1 MRITNNKN
9 IQTMEQ
15 KDIDIYE
22 ILKGEEY
29 GTELYTPKCGRVW
42 HSGMANDKDSAKAIW
57 TEDEAGREHFF
68 DKNGKIYKEGEVL
81 LFPSKEMRDWS
92 KFFKKGD
99 VLICYEGKKPYYTIF
114 DGFENNTYRA
124 FKGKFAHDCYED
136 KWYQNEGNLSTSTFH
151 KLNRADSE
159 IYVTKIEERFGGKL
173 NRETLE
179 IEKPQPEFKDGDIVV
194 AEGENKGKK
203 IFIFRYKIRDSNTD
217 EHGYKSYINV
227 NSDGSLFNNM
237 TFYLRKDFVYRP
249 ATDSEK
255 QQLFSALAKEGKA
268 WDADKKMIV
277 NLKPAFEIGKLY
289 VFNEEDEDGELAI
302 IGKLIVKNER
312 RDTLTFGDQYEIETE
327 KFVTGQA
334 FDLRISLHDELRE
347 ATENEV
353 ELFNKHYA
361 IWEKKEK
368 EAMEQPDFKPFDKVL
383 VRCGKGFKWLPAFF
397 VRDRGEDFA
406 SRYNVLPLHCGKTA
420 DFTSCI
426 PYEGNENFAFTD
438 YDFVDLPF

>member
-1 MRITNNKN
+1 MKVRIANNKN

-22 ILKGEEY
+22 ILKDEEY

-99 VLICYEGKKPYYTIF
+99 VLVSQDREVHIIFEKFEDDAYT
-114 DGFENNTYRA
+114 R
-124 FKGKFAHDCYED
+124 FKGKHYLWKECDEED
-136 KWYQNEGNLSTSTFH
+136 YNKE
-151 KLNRADSE
+151 E
-159 IYVTKIEERFGGKL
+159 TKILTSVFEKANDDAAQTYINTIEEKLGGKL

-179 IEKPQPEFKDGDIVV
+179 IEKPQPEFKEGDVLFVKCQGDNFIEIFKYSKKNGDLFDHVSLVPRTQKLDTSGKLKICKESIV
-194 AEGENKGKK
+194 E
-203 IFIFRYKIRDSNTD
+203 IR
-217 EHGYKSYINV
+217 
-227 NSDGSLFNNM
+227 L
-237 TFYLRKDFVYRP
+237 
-249 ATDSEK
+249 ATEEEK
-255 QQLFSALAKEGKA
+255 EQLFSALEKKGKR
-268 WDADKKMIV
+268 WDIEKKQIV
-277 NLKPAFEIGKLY
+277 DLKPAFEIGKLY
-289 VFNEEDEDGELAI
+289 VFKEEDEDGELTI
-302 IGKLIVKNER
+302 IGKLIDKNESE
-312 RDTLTFGDQYEIETE
+312 DTLTFGNQYEIENE
-327 KFVTGQA
+327 KFVTDQT
-334 FDLRISLHDELRE
+334 FDLRISVSKELRE

-383 VRCGKGFKWLPAFF
+383 VRDGKEYEWFPALF
-397 VRDRGEDFA
+397 VRDRGEGA
-406 SRYNVLPLHCGKTA
+406 NYRYKVLPLRSGK
-420 DFTSCI
+420 SSEYSCCI
-426 PYEGNENFAFTD
+426 PYEGNENLIFTD
-438 YDFVDLPF
+438 HDTENLPF

>member
-1 MRITNNKN
+1 MKVRIANNKN

-22 ILKGEEY
+22 ILKDEER

-42 HSGMANDKDSAKAIW
+42 FSGMANDKDSAKAIW

-68 DKNGKIYKEGEVL
+68 DKNGKIYKEGEIL

-99 VLICYEGKKPYYTIF
+99 VLVHRDDDIHVIFEGFKDNRYTMF
-114 DGFENNTYRA
+114 KSKHYLWRECFEDYSKEQSEMVTFTFRKVSDDEAKTYINTIE
-124 FKGKFAHDCYED
+124 KF
-136 KWYQNEGNLSTSTFH
+136 L
-151 KLNRADSE
+151 
-159 IYVTKIEERFGGKL
+159 GGKL

-194 AEGENKGKK
+194 AEEDNYYDKV
-203 IFIFRYKIRDSNTD
+203 IFIAAIKDDIVS
-217 EHGYKSYINV
+217 KALINV
-227 NSDGSLFNNM
+227 RYEDYEVHYNEYRFGRNRSLR
-237 TFYLRKDFVYRP
+237 L
-249 ATDSEK
+249 ATEEEK

-289 VFNEEDEDGELAI
+289 VFREEDEDGELAI
-302 IGKLIVKNER
+302 IGELIAKNESE
-312 RDTLTFGDQYEIETE
+312 DTLTFGNQYEIETE
-327 KFVTGQA
+327 KFVTDQA
-334 FDLRISLHDELRE
+334 FDLRISVNKELRE
-347 ATENEV
+347 ATELEV

-361 IWEKKEK
+361 IWKKEK
-368 EAMEQPDFKPFDKVL
+368 EAKEQPAFKTFDKVL

-406 SRYNVLPLHCGKTA
+406 SRYNVLPLHSGKAA
-420 DFTSCI
+420 DFTQCI
-426 PYEGNENFAFTD
+426 PYEGHENFAFTD

>member
-1 MRITNNKN
+1 MKVRIANNKN

-22 ILKGEEY
+22 ILKDEER

-42 HSGMANDKDSAKAIW
+42 FSGMANDKDSAKAIW

-68 DKNGKIYKEGEVL
+68 DKNGKIYKEGEIL

-99 VLICYEGKKPYYTIF
+99 VLVHRDDDIHVIFEGFKDNRYTMF
-114 DGFENNTYRA
+114 KSKHYLWRECFEDYSKEQSEMVTFTFRKVSDDEAKTYINTIE
-124 FKGKFAHDCYED
+124 KF
-136 KWYQNEGNLSTSTFH
+136 L
-151 KLNRADSE
+151 
-159 IYVTKIEERFGGKL
+159 GGKL

-194 AEGENKGKK
+194 AEEDNYYDKV
-203 IFIFRYKIRDSNTD
+203 IFIAAIKDDIVS
-217 EHGYKSYINV
+217 KALINV
-227 NSDGSLFNNM
+227 RYEDYEVHYNEYRFGRNRSLR
-237 TFYLRKDFVYRP
+237 L
-249 ATDSEK
+249 ATEEEK

-289 VFNEEDEDGELAI
+289 VFREEDEDGELTI
-302 IGKLIVKNER
+302 IGELIDKNESE
-312 RDTLTFGDQYEIETE
+312 DTLTFGNQYEIENE
-327 KFVTGQA
+327 KFVTDQT
-334 FDLRISLHDELRE
+334 FDLRISVNKELRE

-353 ELFNKHYA
+353 ELFNKHYD
-361 IWEKKEK
+361 IWKNGK
-368 EAMEQPDFKPFDKVL
+368 EQPAFKTFDKVL

-406 SRYNVLPLHCGKTA
+406 SRYNVLPLHSGKTA
-420 DFTSCI
+420 DFTQCI
-426 PYEGNENFAFTD
+426 PYEGHENFAFTD